1 MTTAV
6 ETAPTKTASRVLAHP
21 AVDPKEALAHFRAKL
36 ALETDPSDVW
46 ADLQDGEPGFVVID
60 ARLPEVYAAG
70 HVPGAISLPHR
81 TIDAATTASL
91 PRHKVIVTYCDGV
104 GCNAS
109 TKAAV
114 KLSALGF
121 AVKEM
126 PGGLDWWRRDGLPV
140 ATGAQAGEPGS
151 PVRCGC

>member
-6 ETAPTKTASRVLAHP
+6 ETAPIQTAPRVLAHP
-21 AVDPKEALAHFRAKL
+21 AADREEALAHFRAKL
-36 ALETDPSDVW
+36 AFETDPSDVW
-46 ADLQDGEPGFVVID
+46 ADLEDGQTGFLVID

-70 HVPGAISLPHR
+70 HVPGALNLPHR
-81 TIDAATTASL
+81 TIDATTTAGL
-91 PRHKVIVTYCDGV
+91 PRDKVIVTYCDGA

-140 ATGAQAGEPGS
+140 ATGSETEAPGS

>member
-1 MTTAV
+1 MTASV
-6 ETAPTKTASRVLAHP
+6 KTASRVLAHP
-21 AVDPKEALAHFRAKL
+21 AADRGEALAHFRAKL
-36 ALETDPSDVW
+36 AFETDPADVW
-46 ADLQDGEPGFVVID
+46 ADLEDGQTGFLVID
-60 ARLPEVYAAG
+60 ARTPEVYAAG
-70 HVPGAISLPHR
+70 HVPGAINLPHR
-81 TIDAATTASL
+81 TIDAGTTAGL
-91 PRHKVIVTYCDGV
+91 PRDKVIVTYCDGA

-140 ATGAQAGEPGS
+140 AAGVETGAPGS

>member
-6 ETAPTKTASRVLAHP
+6 ETAPAKTAPRVLAYP
-21 AVDPKEALAHFRAKL
+21 AADPGEALAHFRAKL

-46 ADLQDGEPGFVVID
+46 ADLQDGEAGFLVVD
-60 ARLPEVYAAG
+60 ARIPEVYAAG
-70 HVPGAISLPHR
+70 HVPGALNLPHR
-81 TIDAATTASL
+81 TIDAATTAAL
-91 PRHKVIVTYCDGV
+91 PRNKVIVTYCDGV

-140 ATGAQAGEPGS
+140 ATGAEAGEPGS
-151 PVRCGC
+151 PVVCGC

>member
-6 ETAPTKTASRVLAHP
+6 ETAPTQTASRVLAHP
-21 AVDPKEALAHFRAKL
+21 AASREEALAHFRAKL
-36 ALETDPSDVW
+36 AFETDPSDVW
-46 ADLQDGEPGFVVID
+46 ADLEDGATGFLVID
-60 ARLPEVYAAG
+60 ARIPEVYAAG
-70 HVPGAISLPHR
+70 HVPGAINLPHR
-81 TIDAATTASL
+81 TIDAATTAGL
-91 PRHKVIVTYCDGV
+91 PKDKVIVTYCDGV

-126 PGGLDWWRRDGLPV
+126 LGGLDWWRRDGLPL
-140 ATGAQAGEPGS
+140 ATGAETGTPGS
-151 PVRCGC
+151 AVLCGC

>member
-6 ETAPTKTASRVLAHP
+6 ETAPEQTASRVLAHP
-21 AVDPKEALAHFRAKL
+21 AADRGEALAHFRAKL
-36 ALETDPSDVW
+36 AFETDPSDVW
-46 ADLQDGEPGFVVID
+46 ADLEDGQTGFVVID

-70 HVPGAISLPHR
+70 HVPGAINLPHR
-81 TIDAATTASL
+81 TIDAAATAAL
-91 PRHKVIVTYCDGV
+91 PRDKVIVTYCDGV

-126 PGGLDWWRRDGLPV
+126 PGGLDWWRRDGLPI
-140 ATGAQAGEPGS
+140 ATGAATEAPGS